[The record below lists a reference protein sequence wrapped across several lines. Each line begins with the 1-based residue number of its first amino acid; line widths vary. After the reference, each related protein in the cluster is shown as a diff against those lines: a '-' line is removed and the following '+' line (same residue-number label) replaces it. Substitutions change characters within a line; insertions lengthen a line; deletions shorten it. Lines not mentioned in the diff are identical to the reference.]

1 MDKCNC
7 ILHFNTSQSVWSK
20 ENREINKNCNIL
32 MKYDSDCGKHFREVF
47 KLQKDVTIYDYV
59 CVNCQNNMP
68 QYKLNVKKMELLAL
82 REYLEKNL
90 REQKQLEKQ
99 ELEKK
104 MK

>member
-7 ILHFNTSQSVWSK
+7 ILCEKEIHFNTSQSVWST

-32 MKYDSDCGKHFREVF
+32 MKYNSDCGKHFREAF

-68 QYKLNVKKMELLAL
+68 QYKLNVKKWN
-82 REYLEKNL
+82 YLPFMNI
-90 REQKQLEKQ
+90 
-99 ELEKK
+99 
-104 MK
+104 